1 MAHRKLRFVSI
12 LFGAVVLA
20 RLGLIG
26 SAFASDPL
34 AGDAYAPAPNSTLV
48 FLYDFYHNDDKYG
61 GQLGDPSG
69 PDAKQGTQVTAN
81 VVLARV
87 LHSFLLDNY
96 NAGVQ
101 AYVPYVN
108 YLGNQ
113 YVGINDLGTPA
124 PGLLP
129 SLGAGRAQLGATSG
143 FLQPNFSFY
152 VFPIANA
159 KTGTYFLFEPW
170 ISPPVS
176 SFNKNN
182 SLNTSGQNVWT
193 FNTEFGFRTIL
204 FGTPDTRNLAIE
216 LWQETYLYG
225 TNSNSA
231 FASPAVYANHIP
243 ALYTLGHSID
253 SAIPDSNPV
262 QAASVTPATFREQP
276 TNEFRVYLPYQF
288 IARTHAYIA
297 PGLYQSF
304 GGKQT
309 YKLRNGEVVDSGV
322 RTNETQLRLILG
334 SFVTPSI
341 QVSLTG
347 DYDVIAH
354 GTPYDRVLEFRIIKF
369 FD

>member
-1 MAHRKLRFVSI
+1 
-12 LFGAVVLA
+12 
-20 RLGLIG
+20 
-26 SAFASDPL
+26 
-34 AGDAYAPAPNSTLV
+34 
-48 FLYDFYHNDDKYG
+48 
-61 GQLGDPSG
+61 
-69 PDAKQGTQVTAN
+69 
-81 VVLARV
+81 
-87 LHSFLLDNY
+87 
-96 NAGVQ
+96 
-101 AYVPYVN
+101 
-108 YLGNQ
+108 
-113 YVGINDLGTPA
+113 
-124 PGLLP
+124 
-129 SLGAGRAQLGATSG
+129 
-143 FLQPNFSFY
+143 
-152 VFPIANA
+152 
-159 KTGTYFLFEPW
+159 
-170 ISPPVS
+170 
-176 SFNKNN
+176 
-182 SLNTSGQNVWT
+182 
-193 FNTEFGFRTIL
+193 
-204 FGTPDTRNLAIE
+204 
-216 LWQETYLYG
+216 
-225 TNSNSA
+225 
-231 FASPAVYANHIP
+231 VYANHIP